1 MVFIL
6 EGKKGWSLN
15 FPKLFLV
22 LKFYCERCGVSFP
35 GCQTLTHYVGR
46 LGRPP
51 TQSVRVCQ
59 PEAQQLT
66 ILRNTLFYSFKN
78 AHKAQYWMRRKKKS
92 HGIVYQNGIQKRCL
106 VKEQCPDGINCKRE
120 WSSFICNLLFSV
132 GTKISTGS
140 FAIKSQMV
148 KMNCPMNYPLSACVA
163 YNHGSFKLSFLKQI
177 NLCDCWVEQWQKLL
191 QKFCDFMFV

>member
-1 MVFIL
+1 MKDV
-6 EGKKGWSLN
+6 ESH
-15 FPKLFLV
+15 
-22 LKFYCERCGVSFP
+22 
-35 GCQTLTHYVGR
+35 CQTLTHYVGK

-78 AHKAQYWMRRKKKS
+78 AHKAQYLMRRGKKAMASLTKMAFKKDVWS
-92 HGIVYQNGIQKRCL
+92 
-106 VKEQCPDGINCKRE
+106 KEQCPDGINCKRE

-148 KMNCPMNYPLSACVA
+148 KMNYPLSACVA

-177 NLCDCWVEQWQKLL
+177 NLRDCWVEQWQKLL
-191 QKFCDFMFV
+191 QKWYDFMFV